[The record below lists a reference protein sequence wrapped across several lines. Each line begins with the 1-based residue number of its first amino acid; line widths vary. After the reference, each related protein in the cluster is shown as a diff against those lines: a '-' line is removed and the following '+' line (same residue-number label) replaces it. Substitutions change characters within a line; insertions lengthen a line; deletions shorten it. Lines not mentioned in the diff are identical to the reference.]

1 MKNHIC
7 ALFVVLSL
15 LPATA
20 FASDSQSSPAMRGV
34 MSPTKFV
41 ASDFQA
47 LGKYN
52 VNLIRW
58 QIMRNWGQ
66 ANTERDLTDYDDW
79 LAGKLNELD
88 LVLLAAKENGLKVV
102 IDPPEAAIQI
112 TPWPCFM
119 KKNTM
124 IASSKFG
131 VISLRDTMATQ
142 LSGLTILLMSRRKIK
157 LIRLQV

>member
-1 MKNHIC
+1 MYWTENMKNHIL

-15 LPATA
+15 LPARA
-20 FASDSQSSPAMRGV
+20 LALDSQSSPAMRGV

-41 ASDFQA
+41 PSDFQA
-47 LGKYN
+47 LGRYN

-88 LVLLAAKENGLKVV
+88 LEPRRTVL
-102 IDPPEAAIQI
+102 
-112 TPWPCFM
+112 
-119 KKNTM
+119 
-124 IASSKFG
+124 
-131 VISLRDTMATQ
+131 R
-142 LSGLTILLMSRRKIK
+142 
-157 LIRLQV
+157 

>member
-1 MKNHIC
+1 MKNRTC
-7 ALFVVLSL
+7 ALYVVLSL
-15 LPATA
+15 LRASA
-20 FASDSQSSPAMRGV
+20 FASDSRSSPAMRGV

-41 ASDFQA
+41 PSDFQA
-47 LGKYN
+47 LGRYN

-102 IDPPEAAIQI
+102 IDLHTPP
-112 TPWPCFM
+112 
-119 KKNTM
+119 
-124 IASSKFG
+124 G
-131 VISLRDTMATQ
+131 GR
-142 LSGLTILLMSRRKIK
+142 
-157 LIRLQV
+157 